1 MPATEKGRL
10 CKMETVIIVL
20 MILVA
25 LSFVLKQSFG
35 KPAAVIAVSVVAA
48 VFTGMMWPYAIEQ
61 SKSQISSW
69 LSDSDLM
76 LDVAVVMSVEIILQM
91 AFCIMA
97 VNISAE
103 GWLPKWQIAVYKVLR
118 WFPGVLFFPVLFS
131 ALTYLIFALPGAG
144 FSTVAWIL
152 AGAVLVI
159 VPAGAWLFRK
169 AVPEKDLRLELYFIL
184 NALMAIFGVIAT
196 VNGQTAVDG
205 YSEVD
210 WKAFAGMVLI
220 ILAGAAVGLAWYA
233 LRLKG
238 LGHLLKRKDRHQ
250 L

>member
-1 MPATEKGRL
+1 
-10 CKMETVIIVL
+10 
-20 MILVA
+20 
-25 LSFVLKQSFG
+25 
-35 KPAAVIAVSVVAA
+35 
-48 VFTGMMWPYAIEQ
+48 
-61 SKSQISSW
+61 
-69 LSDSDLM
+69 
-76 LDVAVVMSVEIILQM
+76 
-91 AFCIMA
+91 
-97 VNISAE
+97 
-103 GWLPKWQIAVYKVLR
+103 
-118 WFPGVLFFPVLFS
+118 
-131 ALTYLIFALPGAG
+131 
-144 FSTVAWIL
+144 

-238 LGHLLKRKDRHQ
+238 LGHLLKRKDRHR